1 MASKKVTPLIVIVG
15 PTASGKTS
23 VAVQIAKKFDGEII
37 CADSR
42 TIYKGMDIGT
52 AKPSIHERQG
62 IPHHLIDVVDP
73 VEKFTVAEFK
83 RLADIAITDIRL
95 RGKVPI
101 FVGGSGLYINSVI
114 YNYDFIGSDGP
125 RDIQNPRHLHA
136 DAPRQDLKIR
146 SNTVIF
152 GIEVDRD
159 ELKKR
164 IKDRVEM
171 MVSSGLVNEA
181 TLLASTY
188 GWDIAPM
195 QASAYTSIKEYIEG
209 TVNLPDAIDNCAL
222 LDGRLAKKQRTW
234 FKRNKSI
241 QWVDNPSKIVDF
253 ITTLLNN

>member
-1 MASKKVTPLIVIVG
+1 MASQKVTPLIVIVG

-23 VAVQIAKKFDGEII
+23 VSIQIAKKFEGEII

-52 AKPSIHERQG
+52 AKPSFLERWEV
-62 IPHHLIDVVDP
+62 PHHLIDVVDP
-73 VEKFTVAEFK
+73 DEKFTVAEFK
-83 RLADIAITDIRL
+83 RLADIAITDIRQ

-101 FVGGSGLYINSVI
+101 LVGGSGLYINSVI
-114 YNYDFIGSDGP
+114 YDYEFKGSDGP
-125 RDIQNPRHLHA
+125 RDTQNPRHLHA
-136 DAPRQDLKIR
+136 DVPRQVQKIR
-146 SNTVIF
+146 PDTVIF

-159 ELKKR
+159 ELQKR
-164 IKDRVEM
+164 IKDRVVM

-181 TLLASTY
+181 KVLGSTY
-188 GWDIAPM
+188 GWEIAPM
-195 QASAYTSIKEYIEG
+195 QASAYSTIKEYIEG
-209 TVNLPDAIDNCAL
+209 SVNLSDAIDNCAL
-222 LDGRLAKKQRTW
+222 LDSRLAKKQRTW

>member
-1 MASKKVTPLIVIVG
+1 MASDKVTPLIVIVG

-23 VAVQIAKKFDGEII
+23 VAVQIAKKFEGEII

-52 AKPSIHERQG
+52 AKPSTRERQEV
-62 IPHHLIDVVDP
+62 PHHLIDVVDP
-73 VEKFTVAEFK
+73 DEKFTVAEFK
-83 RLADIAITDIRL
+83 RLADNAITDIRQ

-101 FVGGSGLYINSVI
+101 LVGGSGLYINSVI
-114 YNYDFIGSDGP
+114 YDYEFKGSDGP
-125 RDIQNPRHLHA
+125 RDTQNPRHLHV
-136 DAPRQDLKIR
+136 DVPRQVQKI
-146 SNTVIF
+146 SPNTVIF
-152 GIEVDRD
+152 GIEVDKD
-159 ELKKR
+159 ELQKR

-181 TLLASTY
+181 KVLGSTY
-188 GWDIAPM
+188 GWGIAPM
-195 QASAYTSIKEYIEG
+195 QASAYSTFKEYIEG
-209 TVNLPDAIDNCAL
+209 SVNLSDAIDNCAL

-241 QWVDNPSKIVDF
+241 QWVDNPSKIVDL